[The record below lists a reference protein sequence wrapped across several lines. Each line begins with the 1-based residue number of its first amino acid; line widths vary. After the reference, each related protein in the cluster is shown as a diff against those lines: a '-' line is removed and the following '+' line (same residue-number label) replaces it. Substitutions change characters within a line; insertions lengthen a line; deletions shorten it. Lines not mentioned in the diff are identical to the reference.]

1 MRRSFCVRQ
10 VAKIAKNHK
19 IICIYAKKC
28 VPLHAEMFFEMKNT
42 FTLCLLNRLS
52 LLVTLFVLTC
62 FCGCDIE
69 YTETIGC
76 DPQEKEIGLE
86 GGSFMVDFR
95 SYVKWTSSTNAE
107 WLTVDPDAGKGDT
120 ILTITVAPTTVSR
133 RGTITFDNGYA
144 TTTLSIRQYE
154 RAQVAGLNAD

>member
-1 MRRSFCVRQ
+1 MHICKKSCTFARRITF
-10 VAKIAKNHK
+10 K
-19 IICIYAKKC
+19 
-28 VPLHAEMFFEMKNT
+28 MKNT

-69 YTETIGC
+69 YDETIGC

-95 SYVKWTSSTNAE
+95 SYVKWTSSTNAD
-107 WLTVDPDAGKGDT
+107 WLTVDPDSGKGDT
-120 ILTITVAPTTVSR
+120 VLTITVAPTTVSR

-154 RAQVAGLNAD
+154 RAQVASLNAD